1 MKTFC
6 RVWNA
11 LYAPLQDEHFNVC
24 CSYLSSICM
33 AQSIIRIQE
42 LMECRNTTDESFH
55 AQKGSVDL
63 IEK

>member
-1 MKTFC
+1 
-6 RVWNA
+6 
-11 LYAPLQDEHFNVC
+11 
-24 CSYLSSICM
+24 M